1 MKVYFQIFEILFFS
15 VVGWLA
21 PANGMDEVN
30 LSGSLDG
37 LRQPISI

>member
-1 MKVYFQIFEILFFS
+1 MKVYFKSLGFFFS
-15 VVGWLA
+15 FVGWLA